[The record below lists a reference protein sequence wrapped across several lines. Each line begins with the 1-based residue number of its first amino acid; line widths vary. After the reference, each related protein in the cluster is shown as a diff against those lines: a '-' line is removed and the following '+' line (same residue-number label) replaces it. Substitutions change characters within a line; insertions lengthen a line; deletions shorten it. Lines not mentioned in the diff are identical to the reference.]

1 MCNGS
6 NNNEPV
12 RTPDWVRTIIM
23 ITLGIG
29 IGFSLTFFLQNCS
42 SMSKV
47 EKRDNKK
54 FEELKK
60 NHANDSVVTQKV
72 TAQLYKN
79 LKEKNIVDSV
89 LLHNTINSTVRYNLL
104 ADSILYQTKIFLL
117 EKDIDDIRQ
126 ETNNV
131 INKYNGL
138 LSLWIAIITVVGGV
152 IPWIVFFRI
161 EDRNNQRN
169 MEMEQRFTTD
179 SQRIATELAEYKTMK
194 DNTIANFDKLE
205 QKISTETK
213 DIITN
218 LKNDTDKIRKE
229 IENIH
234 NQYTLETDKNK
245 IINVVFGI
253 TSSANPSINKC
264 STNREELTKLFLG
277 ELANNLKIFIGHI
290 KKIDKEESGTDFS
303 KEAILVLFQ
312 IEFGVIKSQTIF
324 TKIHL
329 NRELSSF
336 HNTLRNALDELLH
349 QSLLAD
355 DIINHLDSILA
366 SLYAFVRK
374 I

>member
-1 MCNGS
+1 M
-6 NNNEPV
+6 
-12 RTPDWVRTIIM
+12 
-23 ITLGIG
+23 
-29 IGFSLTFFLQNCS
+29 
-42 SMSKV
+42 
-47 EKRDNKK
+47 
-54 FEELKK
+54 
-60 NHANDSVVTQKV
+60 
-72 TAQLYKN
+72 
-79 LKEKNIVDSV
+79 
-89 LLHNTINSTVRYNLL
+89 
-104 ADSILYQTKIFLL
+104 L